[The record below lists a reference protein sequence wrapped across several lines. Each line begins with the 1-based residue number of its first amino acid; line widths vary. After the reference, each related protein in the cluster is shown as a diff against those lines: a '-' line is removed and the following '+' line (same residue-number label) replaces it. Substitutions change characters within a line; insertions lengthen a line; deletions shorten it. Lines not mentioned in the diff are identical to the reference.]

1 MQGKSEE
8 RDAKLAILASRQH
21 GVVAYWQL
29 IRLRFTEGAIEHR
42 LRKGLLHRL
51 HRGVY
56 AVGHPGVSRE
66 GQLMAAVLTC
76 GPAALLSHWSA
87 AELWRLLRFR
97 APLIAVSAPG
107 YHEAAHGVKPHW
119 IKEIDPRERTTRNGI
134 NVTTVTRTLL
144 DLAAVAPEWQLRR
157 ATNEAERL
165 GLLNERAIRETLE
178 RHKGRKGIKA
188 FRAVIAAVDPQTR
201 RSRSDL
207 EIAFLHLCRRYGLPI
222 PVVNGEIGGYEVD
235 MHWPGTKLIVELDT
249 WDYHG
254 TSASFEQDRR
264 RDADLA
270 ARGYTVIRVTGTW
283 MDTDPGGVAE
293 TIRRLLQI

>member
-76 GPAALLSHWSA
+76 GPDAVLSHWSA
-87 AELWRLLRFR
+87 AELWRLLKSR
-97 APLIAVSAPG
+97 ASLIAVSAPT
-107 YHEAAHGVKPHW
+107 YHEAADGVKPHW
-119 IKEIDPRERTTRNGI
+119 VAEIDPRERTIRDGI
-134 NVTTVTRTLL
+134 PVTTVTRTLL
-144 DLAAVAPEWQLRR
+144 DLAAVAPFKQLQR
-157 ATNEAERL
+157 AANEAERGGWL
-165 GLLNERAIRETLE
+165 SERAITETLK
-178 RHKGRKGIKA
+178 RHRGRKGIKA
-188 FRAVIAAVDPQTR
+188 FRAVIASLDPQAR

-207 EIAFLHLCRRYGLPI
+207 ELAFLAFCRRHGIRP
-222 PVVNGEIGGYEVD
+222 PVLNGEVEGYEVD
-235 MHWPGTKLIVELDT
+235 FHWPGTKLIVELDT

-254 TSASFEQDRR
+254 TSHTFETDRE
-264 RDADLA
+264 RDSYLA
-270 ARGYTVIRVTGTW
+270 GAGYVVIRVTARRLK
-283 MDTDPGGVAE
+283 TDPEGLAA
-293 TIRRLLQI
+293 TIRKLLRT